1 MHQAQGV
8 PEPRLAHL
16 AAEDGLMGMA
26 LNGTGFSFRIQ
37 AGAKLE
43 SELQADFNRAHEVR

>member
-26 LNGTGFSFRIQ
+26 LNTGFSFRIQ
-37 AGAKLE
+37 AGAKIE
-43 SELQADFNRAHEVR
+43 SELQADFNRAREVR